1 MDQQTRYQIEVR
13 VVFFPL
19 FICLDKSGFKIKF
32 LPPFLTPQCRTEL
45 SRTPRVHRRASS
57 MQCAPN
63 AEAGHAEQGE
73 ELREGKQ
80 KTADRKD
87 RSRGGCKEGNFQMKR
102 QCARTEKATQRQREK
117 HTKWKGLGKTYME
130 RKRAWGK
137 RPFARQNSEV
147 LKKVFGSEAE
157 SRDRALA
164 AGRRVAVPLLR
175 LRGLHCPPQ
184 VSHQL
189 WGDSKS
195 DTGMGGHPADA
206 VTCMQL
212 LSVGRCSAPICPPG
226 RAVPSAAHTGEE
238 GGSTNG
244 SCVPMSI

>member
-1 MDQQTRYQIEVR
+1 
-13 VVFFPL
+13 
-19 FICLDKSGFKIKF
+19 
-32 LPPFLTPQCRTEL
+32 
-45 SRTPRVHRRASS
+45 
-57 MQCAPN
+57 
-63 AEAGHAEQGE
+63 
-73 ELREGKQ
+73 
-80 KTADRKD
+80 
-87 RSRGGCKEGNFQMKR
+87 MKR

-157 SRDRALA
+157 SRNRDRALA
-164 AGRRVAVPLLR
+164 AGQGVAVPLLG

-195 DTGMGGHPADA
+195 DTGMGGHPAAA
-206 VTCMQL
+206 VCGEM
-212 LSVGRCSAPICPPG
+212 LSTICPHG